1 MRILIIEDEYA
12 LADAISEILKKENFT
27 VDIVTNGI
35 EGEDEA
41 LTGVYD
47 LILLD
52 VMLPGKNGFEILEK
66 LKKEKVKT
74 PIIMLTAKSEINDK
88 LQGLENGADDYITK
102 PFHIRELVARVKN
115 IIKRTNEMQETNLIE
130 YGDLKLNIYTCELIC
145 NDKNIKVNGK
155 ELKLL
160 QQLLINKNQV
170 ISKEDL
176 TNKIWGYDSEAE
188 YNNVEVYITFL
199 RRKLKLLN
207 SNVKIKAIRGIG
219 YKMEV

>member
-66 LKKEKVKT
+66 LKKK
-74 PIIMLTAKSEINDK
+74 K
-88 LQGLENGADDYITK
+88 LKHQL
-102 PFHIRELVARVKN
+102 L
-115 IIKRTNEMQETNLIE
+115 
-130 YGDLKLNIYTCELIC
+130 C
-145 NDKNIKVNGK
+145 
-155 ELKLL
+155 L
-160 QQLLINKNQV
+160 QQN
-170 ISKEDL
+170 
-176 TNKIWGYDSEAE
+176 
-188 YNNVEVYITFL
+188 
-199 RRKLKLLN
+199 LK
-207 SNVKIKAIRGIG
+207 
-219 YKMEV
+219 